1 MSLQNTLTEIQNRL
15 AKVELKAP
23 EARRI
28 EGILLEALDLIP
40 APKKVEM
47 ATPTSTTGLIEIW
60 TDGSCKGNPGPGGW
74 GAIIRS
80 GGDEQELFGADRQT
94 TNNIMEMTGA
104 MKALEATPEG
114 SKIRL
119 TTDSQYVI
127 NGITKWINGWKKKGW
142 KKADGNPVLNQEVW
156 KALDQATSKRKVEW
170 VWVKGHA
177 GHEENER
184 VDDLAREAIEKVLGL

>member
-1 MSLQNTLTEIQNRL
+1 MTIQNTLAEIQNRL
-15 AKVELKAP
+15 AQVELKAP

-40 APKKVEM
+40 IQKKVEV
-47 ATPTSTTGLIEIW
+47 ATTAPSEKIEVW
-60 TDGSCKGNPGPGGW
+60 SDGSCKGNPGPGGW
-74 GAIIRS
+74 GAIVRS
-80 GGDEQELFGADRQT
+80 GGKEQELFGAHPET

-104 MKALEATPEG
+104 MKGLEATPEG
-114 SKIRL
+114 SQVRL

-127 NGITKWINGWKKKGW
+127 NGITKWIIGWKKKGW

-156 KALDQATSKRKVEW
+156 KALDAVNSKRKVEW

-177 GHEENER
+177 GHAENER
-184 VDDLAREAIEKVLGL
+184 VDDLAREAIGKILGL

>member
-1 MSLQNTLTEIQNRL
+1 
-15 AKVELKAP
+15 
-23 EARRI
+23 
-28 EGILLEALDLIP
+28 
-40 APKKVEM
+40 M

>member
-1 MSLQNTLTEIQNRL
+1 MSLTQIVTDIQNRL
-15 AKVELKAP
+15 AQVELKAP

-40 APKKVEM
+40 EAKEQKLEK
-47 ATPTSTTGLIEIW
+47 TTGLIEIW
-60 TDGSCKGNPGPGGW
+60 SDGSCRGNPGPGGW
-74 GAIIRS
+74 GAIVRQ
-80 GGDEQELFGADRQT
+80 GGSEQELFGAAPQT

-104 MKALEATPEG
+104 MKALESTPEG
-114 SKIRL
+114 SQVRL

-127 NGITKWINGWKKKGW
+127 NGITKWIKGWKKKGW
-142 KKADGNPVLNQEVW
+142 KKADGNAVLNQEVW
-156 KALDQATSKRKVEW
+156 KQLDQANSSRKVDW

-184 VDDLAREAIEKVLGL
+184 CDELARTAISKVLGL

>member
-1 MSLQNTLTEIQNRL
+1 MTIQNTLAEIQNRL
-15 AKVELKAP
+15 AQVELKAP

-40 APKKVEM
+40 IQKKVEV
-47 ATPTSTTGLIEIW
+47 ATTAPSEKIEIW
-60 TDGSCKGNPGPGGW
+60 SDGSCKGNPGPGGW
-74 GAIIRS
+74 GAIVRS
-80 GGDEQELFGADRQT
+80 GGKEQELFGAHPET

-104 MKALEATPEG
+104 MKGLEATPEG
-114 SKIRL
+114 SQVRL

-127 NGITKWINGWKKKGW
+127 NGITKWIIGWKKKGW

-156 KALDQATSKRKVEW
+156 KALDAVNSKRKVEW

-177 GHEENER
+177 GHAENER
-184 VDDLAREAIEKVLGL
+184 VDDLAREAIGKILGL

>member
-1 MSLQNTLTEIQNRL
+1 MTIQNTIAEIQNRL
-15 AKVELKAP
+15 AQVELKAP

-40 APKKVEM
+40 IQKKVEV
-47 ATPTSTTGLIEIW
+47 ATTAPSEKIEVW
-60 TDGSCKGNPGPGGW
+60 SDGSCKGNPGPGGW
-74 GAIIRS
+74 GAIVRS
-80 GGDEQELFGADRQT
+80 GGKEQELFGAHPET

-104 MKALEATPEG
+104 MKGLEATPEG
-114 SKIRL
+114 SQVRL

-127 NGITKWINGWKKKGW
+127 NGITKWIIGWKKKGW

-156 KALDQATSKRKVEW
+156 KALDAVNSKRKVEW

-177 GHEENER
+177 GHAENER
-184 VDDLAREAIEKVLGL
+184 VDDLAREAIGKILGL